1 MIKNAIGV
9 LAMKKFPE
17 FVTRLCNKVPN
28 KNPDSKMEGFLFEGR
43 DDTQI
48 IFWQCKEG
56 GIQEEHSHTF
66 WEYALVV
73 EGTFEGEV
81 GGEKVFL
88 RPGDECVIPP
98 GVKHS
103 GRYSTN
109 YRAID
114 AFSAKRIDP
123 KTLPRM

>member
-1 MIKNAIGV
+1 
-9 LAMKKFPE
+9 MKSFPD
-17 FVTRLCNKVPN
+17 FVTTSMNKVPN
-28 KNPDSKMEGFLFEGR
+28 KNPASKMNGYLFEGQ

-48 IFWQCKEG
+48 VFWECKEG

-73 EGTFEGEV
+73 EGTFEGIV
-81 GGEKVFL
+81 GDKAVFL
-88 RPGDECVIPP
+88 KAGDECVIPP

-114 AFSAKRIDP
+114 AFSAKRII
-123 KTLPRM
+123 R